1 MYRGKGYVVRFQWL
15 LLNVGPHGFTA
26 TFESNYSV
34 AVVYWVSL
42 GSDGGATVASP
53 SLFFFSFF
61 SLPIA
66 SLSPPVGFSDLRFFF
81 SSVLFLSSSPWIS
94 PRRYFL
100 VGSTLPRVFLLAS
113 LLALTRLLPP
123 FRILSCSISSRAHL
137 GSLPLIWRPNSKR
150 V

>member
-1 MYRGKGYVVRFQWL
+1 MWCGFNGYCLMLAHMVL
-15 LLNVGPHGFTA
+15 LLHLSPTIQLLWFIGFHWVLM
-26 TFESNYSV
+26 V
-34 AVVYWVSL
+34 APQ
-42 GSDGGATVASP
+42 SP
-53 SLFFFSFF
+53 LPPCFSFLFF